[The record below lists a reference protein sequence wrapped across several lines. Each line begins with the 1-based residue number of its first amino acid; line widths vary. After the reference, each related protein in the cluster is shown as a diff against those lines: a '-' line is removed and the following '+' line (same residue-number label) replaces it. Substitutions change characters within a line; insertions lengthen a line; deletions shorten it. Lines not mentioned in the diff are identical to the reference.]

1 MSFKVNRYA
10 GLKQMRLNR
19 MDRVCLAGY
28 ASTIALTLA
37 AIPAHTAE
45 PPTTA
50 APKPDPQLEQ
60 LQYFQGKWSC
70 AVAPV
75 KAPANSPAELFTWEI
90 KRTLNNFWFLGQA
103 STKQNVAITHDT
115 LGYNTL
121 TKRFG
126 RTILTG
132 DGQFIN
138 LLSEGWVSDKWIWE
152 GSVVRG
158 TQRNGLRETIVKK
171 GDRAFDATYE
181 QADLAKKD
189 WQPVLKETCK
199 KAS

>member
-1 MSFKVNRYA
+1 MSDRINNRI
-10 GLKQMRLNR
+10 
-19 MDRVCLAGY
+19 C
-28 ASTIALTLA
+28 A
-37 AIPAHTAE
+37 AIFSPAGDRICLIASAIVLALLAIPTHAAE
-45 PPTTA
+45 PPA
-50 APKPDPQLEQ
+50 LPKPDPQLEQ

-70 AVAPV
+70 AVKPV
-75 KAPANSPAELFTWEI
+75 NAPANRSAELFTWEV
-90 KRTLNNFWFLGQA
+90 KRELNNFWFLGQA
-103 STKQNVAITHDT
+103 VTKQSVAITHDT

-121 TKRFG
+121 SKRFG

-138 LLSEGWVSDKWIWE
+138 LLSDGWSGETWVWE

-158 TQRNGLRETIVKK
+158 TQRNGLRETIAKK
-171 GDRAFDATYE
+171 GDRVFEATYE

-189 WQPVLKETCK
+189 WQPVLKETCR

>member
-1 MSFKVNRYA
+1 MSYRVNRHAYTETIA
-10 GLKQMRLNR
+10 A
-19 MDRVCLAGY
+19 RVGNWVCFV
-28 ASTIALTLA
+28 ASAIALTLA
-37 AIPAHTAE
+37 VLPAQAAE
-45 PPTTA
+45 PTA
-50 APKPDPQLEQ
+50 PVLPKPDPQLEQ

-70 AVAPV
+70 AVKPTGAPD
-75 KAPANSPAELFTWEI
+75 NRPAEPFTWEI
-90 KRTLNNFWFLGQA
+90 KRVLNNFWFLGQA

-138 LLSEGWVSDKWIWE
+138 LLSEGWSDDKWVWE

-171 GDRAFDATYE
+171 GDRVFEATYE
-181 QADLAKKD
+181 QADLVKKD
-189 WQPVLKETCK
+189 WQPVLKETCR

>member
-1 MSFKVNRYA
+1 MNDRINRCTNLRA
-10 GLKQMRLNR
+10 VGSTIG
-19 MDRVCLAGY
+19 DRVCLA
-28 ASTIALTLA
+28 ASAIVLTLSLL
-37 AIPAHTAE
+37 PAQAVE
-45 PPTTA
+45 PPA
-50 APKPDPQLEQ
+50 PELPKPDPQLEQ

-70 AVAPV
+70 AVKPV
-75 KAPANSPAELFTWEI
+75 NTPANRSAEPFTWEV
-90 KRTLNNFWFLGQA
+90 KRELNNFWFLGQA
-103 STKQNVAITHDT
+103 STKQAVAITHDT

-121 TKRFG
+121 SKRFG

-138 LLSEGWVSDKWIWE
+138 LLSDGWSGEIWVWE

-158 TQRNGLRETIVKK
+158 TQRNGLRETIAKK
-171 GDRAFDATYE
+171 GDRVFEATYE

-189 WQPVLKETCK
+189 WQPVLKETCR

>member
-1 MSFKVNRYA
+1 MNRRA
-10 GLKQMRLNR
+10 DAETFDPTVG
-19 MDRVCLAGY
+19 DRVCLI
-28 ASTIALTLA
+28 ASAIALILSVL
-37 AIPAHTAE
+37 PAQAAE

-50 APKPDPQLEQ
+50 LPKPDPQLEQ

-70 AVAPV
+70 AVKPV
-75 KAPANSPAELFTWEI
+75 NALVNSPAESFTWEI

-103 STKQNVAITHDT
+103 TTKQAVAITHDT
-115 LGYNTL
+115 MGYNTL

-138 LLSEGWVSDKWIWE
+138 LLSEGWVSDKWVWE

-158 TQRNGLRETIVKK
+158 TQRSGLRETIVKK
-171 GDRAFDATYE
+171 GDRVFEATYE
-181 QADLAKKD
+181 QADLVKKD
-189 WQPVLKETCK
+189 WQPVLKETCRK
-199 KAS
+199 TS